1 MVTRDLREFW
11 GLMEMINVLI
21 VVVTTQLYTLVKT
34 HQTVYLRVNFNVYNP
49 SLTLKIAMTLL
60 GSSVK
65 RF

>member
-1 MVTRDLREFW
+1 MVARDLREFW